1 LRFSHPYQAGGINGR
16 GGSLPSGERILKIHL
31 QLHSVLRDK
40 LPTEAKGC
48 TVLHLDE
55 GTTLAGIL
63 KMLDIK
69 RKVVISLNDIHQ
81 SDHSLEVQDGDEV
94 KIFSAVSG
102 GTDALLLN

>member
-1 LRFSHPYQAGGINGR
+1 MKV
-16 GGSLPSGERILKIHL
+16 SLELYSI
-31 QLHSVLRDK
+31 LRDK
-40 LPTEAKGC
+40 LPAETKGC
-48 TVLHLDE
+48 TVLHVDE
-55 GTTLAGIL
+55 GTTLADIL

-102 GTDALLLN
+102 GTDAPLVIDPVT

>member
-1 LRFSHPYQAGGINGR
+1 MV
-16 GGSLPSGERILKIHL
+16 KVHL
-31 QLHSVLRDK
+31 QLYSVLRDK
-40 LPTEAKGC
+40 LPVESKGR

-63 KMLDIK
+63 KMLDIQ
-69 RKVVISLNDIHQ
+69 RKVVISLNDVHQ

-102 GTDALLLN
+102 GTEALLLN

>member
-1 LRFSHPYQAGGINGR
+1 M
-16 GGSLPSGERILKIHL
+16 KVHL
-31 QLHSVLRDK
+31 QLHSILRDK

-63 KMLDIK
+63 KILDIE

-81 SDHSLEVQDGDEV
+81 SDYSLEVQDGDEV

>member
-1 LRFSHPYQAGGINGR
+1 
-16 GGSLPSGERILKIHL
+16 LKVHL
-31 QLHSVLRDK
+31 QLHSILRDK
-40 LPTEAKGC
+40 LPAEAKGC
-48 TVLHLDE
+48 TVLQLDE

-81 SDHSLEVQDGDEV
+81 SDYSLEVQDGDEV

>member
-1 LRFSHPYQAGGINGR
+1 M
-16 GGSLPSGERILKIHL
+16 
-31 QLHSVLRDK
+31 
-40 LPTEAKGC
+40 LPTEAKGRI
-48 TVLHLDE
+48 VLHLDE

-102 GTDALLLN
+102 GSEDLLLD